1 MTASANAIAA
11 AAVANIRATAAQ
23 ALAQER
29 QNSASMIRA
38 KIAVLTCP
46 LATSHCWN
54 AALATFAE
62 GQSRYLWH
70 HAMKFTE
77 LLVSSLVVATCAISQ
92 VRKEVPPNPEE
103 VALPAVPN
111 VVAAGKSGF
120 PELPTVSAMLDQST
134 KTLSGIS
141 SRAQKLQQQ
150 MLEVQQE
157 NAARMQKQKAV
168 FDRKLK
174 EQEQKNMEQVKENAI
189 IAKNIMK
196 MKQENEELL
205 KHAQSLEKG
214 NSLRHGELR
223 MLQDQLVAAQN
234 FLKETLSQTDD
245 SKATDLEVM
254 KDQSKSANALSLLAI
269 SELHE
274 TESNEAKEN
283 SEPEPTEPAEPESL
297 LTMLANEV
305 KMMKKQGQESEAKL
319 KSLFMEDFQAGVKR
333 HNALLSQ
340 NKVLTETL
348 EKMQSYHTRLEA
360 ADKHL
365 QGTQSTLE
373 TRLHDGGLF
382 MQKLSELTMAKPEAA
397 VKALETLQK
406 QK

>member
-1 MTASANAIAA
+1 MPPVIAGM
-11 AAVANIRATAAQ
+11 
-23 ALAQER
+23 
-29 QNSASMIRA
+29 S
-38 KIAVLTCP
+38 P
-46 LATSHCWN
+46 LHT
-54 AALATFAE
+54 LATFAE

-70 HAMKFTE
+70 RAMKLTE
-77 LLVSSLVVATCAISQ
+77 LLVSSLLVATCAISQ
-92 VRKEVPPNPEE
+92 VRKEAPPNPEE

-205 KHAQSLEKG
+205 KHAQNLEKG

-223 MLQDQLVAAQN
+223 MLQDQLVAAQT

-254 KDQSKSANALSLLAI
+254 KDQSKSSKALSFLAI

-274 TESNEAKEN
+274 TEINEVKET
-283 SEPEPTEPAEPESL
+283 SEPEPAEPENL

-305 KMMKKQGQESEAKL
+305 KMMKKQGQDSEAKL

-348 EKMQSYHTRLEA
+348 EKMQSYHTRLET

>member
-1 MTASANAIAA
+1 M
-11 AAVANIRATAAQ
+11 Q
-23 ALAQER
+23 
-29 QNSASMIRA
+29 
-38 KIAVLTCP
+38 
-46 LATSHCWN
+46 
-54 AALATFAE
+54 
-62 GQSRYLWH
+62 
-70 HAMKFTE
+70 
-77 LLVSSLVVATCAISQ
+77 LLLFSSLVVAIGALTQ
-92 VRKEVPPNPEE
+92 VRKEAPPNPEA

-120 PELPTVSAMLDQST
+120 PELPTVAAMMDQSA

-174 EQEQKNMEQVKENAI
+174 EQEEKNLQQAKENAI

-196 MKQENEELL
+196 MKHDNQEMLE
-205 KHAQSLEKG
+205 HAQALEKG
-214 NSLRHGELR
+214 NSLRHGELK

-245 SKATDLEVM
+245 SKAEELEVM
-254 KDQSKSANALSLLAI
+254 KDPSTASSVAVALSFLSI
-269 SELHE
+269 SE
-274 TESNEAKEN
+274 TEALEPSTELSEATSEAP
-283 SEPEPTEPAEPESL
+283 EPENL
-297 LTMLANEV
+297 LTMLGNEV
-305 KMMKKQGQESEAKL
+305 KVMKKQGQESEAKL

-333 HNALLSQ
+333 HNALLAQ
-340 NKVLTETL
+340 HKVLTETL
-348 EKMQSYHTRLEA
+348 EKMQSYDSRLEA
-360 ADKHL
+360 ADHHL
-365 QGTQSTLE
+365 QATQSTLQ

-397 VKALETLQK
+397 MKALQTLQEVAK
-406 QK
+406 

>member
-1 MTASANAIAA
+1 
-11 AAVANIRATAAQ
+11 
-23 ALAQER
+23 
-29 QNSASMIRA
+29 
-38 KIAVLTCP
+38 
-46 LATSHCWN
+46 
-54 AALATFAE
+54 
-62 GQSRYLWH
+62 
-70 HAMKFTE
+70 MKFTE
-77 LLVSSLVVATCAISQ
+77 LLVSSLLVATCAISQ
-92 VRKEVPPNPEE
+92 VRKEAPPNPEE

-205 KHAQSLEKG
+205 KHAQNLEKG

-223 MLQDQLVAAQN
+223 MLQDQLVAAQT

-254 KDQSKSANALSLLAI
+254 KDQSKSSKALSFLAI

-274 TESNEAKEN
+274 TEINEVKET
-283 SEPEPTEPAEPESL
+283 SEPEPAEQAEPAEPAEPENL

-305 KMMKKQGQESEAKL
+305 KMMKKQGQDSEAKL

-340 NKVLTETL
+340 NKVLTRTL
-348 EKMQSYHTRLEA
+348 EKMQSYHTRLET

>member
-1 MTASANAIAA
+1 
-11 AAVANIRATAAQ
+11 
-23 ALAQER
+23 
-29 QNSASMIRA
+29 
-38 KIAVLTCP
+38 
-46 LATSHCWN
+46 
-54 AALATFAE
+54 
-62 GQSRYLWH
+62 
-70 HAMKFTE
+70 
-77 LLVSSLVVATCAISQ
+77 
-92 VRKEVPPNPEE
+92 
-103 VALPAVPN
+103 
-111 VVAAGKSGF
+111 
-120 PELPTVSAMLDQST
+120 MLDQST

-196 MKQENEELL
+196 TKQENEELL
-205 KHAQSLEKG
+205 KHAQNLEKG

-223 MLQDQLVAAQN
+223 MLQDQLVAAQT

-254 KDQSKSANALSLLAI
+254 KDQSKSSKALSFLAI

-274 TESNEAKEN
+274 TVNEVKET
-283 SEPEPTEPAEPESL
+283 SEPEPAEPENL

-305 KMMKKQGQESEAKL
+305 KMMKKQGQDSEAKL

-348 EKMQSYHTRLEA
+348 EKMQSYHTRLET

>member
-1 MTASANAIAA
+1 
-11 AAVANIRATAAQ
+11 
-23 ALAQER
+23 
-29 QNSASMIRA
+29 
-38 KIAVLTCP
+38 
-46 LATSHCWN
+46 
-54 AALATFAE
+54 
-62 GQSRYLWH
+62 
-70 HAMKFTE
+70 
-77 LLVSSLVVATCAISQ
+77 
-92 VRKEVPPNPEE
+92 
-103 VALPAVPN
+103 
-111 VVAAGKSGF
+111 
-120 PELPTVSAMLDQST
+120 MLDQST

-205 KHAQSLEKG
+205 KHAQNLEKG

-223 MLQDQLVAAQN
+223 MLQDQLVAAQT

-254 KDQSKSANALSLLAI
+254 KDQSKSSKALSFLAI

-274 TESNEAKEN
+274 TEINEVKET
-283 SEPEPTEPAEPESL
+283 SEPEPAEPENL

-305 KMMKKQGQESEAKL
+305 KMMKKQGQDSEAKL

-348 EKMQSYHTRLEA
+348 EKMQSYHTRLET